1 MGGGLTLFAYSTII
15 AWSYYG
21 DRSAYFLFGQRAV
34 LPYRVLYTLLVVIG
48 AGVPLNLVWNI
59 ADITNILMAIP
70 NLLGLILLAGLVKK
84 LKDEYF
90 SRTHTR
96 KE

>member
-1 MGGGLTLFAYSTII
+1 MPSTII
-15 AWSYYG
+15 AWCYYG

-90 SRTHTR
+90 SRAHTR
-96 KE
+96 TE